1 MRFLASILLLF
12 IIALPTLA
20 QKSGENNTEDILIT
34 GKKIEPKLTKKFYDP
49 RIASKRSAIIP
60 GWGQIYND
68 SWWKA
73 PIIYAGF
80 GLAIHFV
87 GLNERNRNINLEFA
101 AEELARD
108 IPNENLIRIYRRR
121 ADNWRKN
128 RDLVILGM
136 IGGYALQIIEASVDA
151 HLKGFDV
158 DENLALNLKPKLGVI
173 SNGTPYV
180 GFGITLPIG
189 K

>member
-1 MRFLASILLLF
+1 MRLLVSIFLLF
-12 IIALPTLA
+12 TIAIPTLA
-20 QKSGENNTEDILIT
+20 QENGVANSEYPLIT
-34 GKKIEPKLTKKFYDP
+34 GKRIEPKLTKKYYDP
-49 RIASKRSAIIP
+49 RIASKRSAFIP

-68 SWWKA
+68 SWWKV
-73 PIIYAGF
+73 PIIYGGL

-101 AEELARD
+101 AEELAQD
-108 IPNENLIRIYRRR
+108 VPNTNLVRIYNLR

-128 RDLVILGM
+128 RDYVILGM
-136 IGGYALQIIEASVDA
+136 IAGYALQIIEASVDA

>member
-1 MRFLASILLLF
+1 MRFSISFFLLF
-12 IIALPTLA
+12 TILSPALA
-20 QKSGENNTEDILIT
+20 QKEVENSESLLIT
-34 GKKIEPKLTKKFYDP
+34 GEQIELKPTKKYYDP
-49 RIASKRSAIIP
+49 RIASTRSAIFP

-87 GLNERNRNINLEFA
+87 GLNERNRNLNLESA
-101 AEELARD
+101 AFELAQAV
-108 IPNENLIRIYRRR
+108 PNQNRIRVFRQR
-121 ADNWRKN
+121 ADGWRKN
-128 RDLVILGM
+128 RDLVILGI

-158 DENLALNLKPKLGVI
+158 DENLALNLKPKLGSI

-180 GFGITLPIG
+180 GFGFTLPIG
-189 K
+189 R